1 MALLKNIK
9 YANGTETNYHK
20 IGEIR
25 AIPLPDEII
34 LVPKE
39 DVVSANE
46 EVGMEAPIEE
56 TGMTTE
62 GTPEENTEGSETEPE
77 FPEGEPETPEVEYEE
92 KVVKMYSIMTQ
103 ILSYVS
109 QEVRDTGMSNYLTS
123 QINYFNIT
131 MNDLVSSDI
140 MTICYNLIK
149 TLPEFEEAEN
159 I

>member
-56 TGMTTE
+56 TGMT
-62 GTPEENTEGSETEPE
+62 GKMPKENTEGSETEPE

-109 QEVRDTGMSNYLTS
+109 QEVRDTGMGNYLTS

>member
-39 DVVSANE
+39 DVVSVDE
-46 EVGMEAPIEE
+46 GVEMETPIEE
-56 TGMTTE
+56 TGAATE
-62 GTPEENTEGSETEPE
+62 GTPEGTETEPD
-77 FPEGEPETPEVEYEE
+77 FPEGEPEVPEVEYEE